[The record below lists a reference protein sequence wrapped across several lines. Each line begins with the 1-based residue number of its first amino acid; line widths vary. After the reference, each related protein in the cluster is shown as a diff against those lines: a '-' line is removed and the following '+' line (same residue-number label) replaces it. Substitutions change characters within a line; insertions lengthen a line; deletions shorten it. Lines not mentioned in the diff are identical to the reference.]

1 MMRQAV
7 VLIHGIGE
15 QLPMGTLRPFVRNLL
30 PDAKKGPAWYSK
42 PDGMSE
48 LFELRRIQSR
58 GRPRTDFYE
67 YYWAYR
73 VENTKLWDVGMWLG
87 SLMLRRKKDVP
98 QTARAIWR
106 MSRLLTIIFVGLV
119 LTGSLSAAGKWF
131 EAQPKLGVAWLLI
144 ALGWLV
150 AQFVLIAYL
159 GDAARY
165 LSPRP
170 RNIKLR
176 QAVRSDGLQLLKTLH
191 KSGRYD
197 RIILVGHSL
206 GSVIGYDLIKHLWQ
220 DYNEHLDLE
229 NADIAAYVRRC
240 LASGTPSQPIVRN
253 DLSTAGGALNN
264 ADMDDSAR
272 AAALDAFQE
281 LQASAWREQRM
292 LGNPWLITDF
302 VTIGSPLAHAMLL
315 MSGSANDFRDRID
328 ERELVTCPPQRDAKG
343 YAYGASKPV
352 DVSDKMKAGSRVRF
366 TPLLLHHAAPFA
378 VTRWTNLY
386 MPARWGF
393 CGDLVGGRLVPGFG
407 PGIRDVEVFT
417 GRWGG
422 LARHTPL
429 AHTSYWRAADAA
441 ISSSGNAHPSIH
453 ALKRAIALD
462 DLRGFSAARIASLL
476 KAPRAAGSPAKSV
489 PPVSPPPSSNEA
501 AAEVAPANENAAPD
515 QSEQG

>member
-15 QLPMGTLRPFVRNLL
+15 QLPMGTLRPFAKNLL
-30 PDAKKGPAWYSK
+30 PEAETGPAWYSK

-73 VENTKLWDVGMWLG
+73 VENTKIWDVGRWLA
-87 SLMLRRKKDVP
+87 SLMLRHKKDVP
-98 QTARAIWR
+98 QAARAIWW
-106 MSRLLTIIFVGLV
+106 MSRLLTIVLAGLV
-119 LTGSLSAAGKWF
+119 LTGSLTALGNWF
-131 EAQPKLGVAWLLI
+131 AAQPKLGLVWLLVAAAWL
-144 ALGWLV
+144 A
-150 AQFVLIAYL
+150 AQFVFVAYL

-176 QAVRSDGLQLLKTLH
+176 QAIRSDGLQLLKTLH

-197 RIILVGHSL
+197 RIIVVGHSL

-220 DYNEHLDLE
+220 DYNERLDLE
-229 NADIAAYVRRC
+229 DADIAAYVRRC
-240 LASGTPSQPIVRN
+240 RTAKTPPQPIIR
-253 DLSTAGGALNN
+253 DKLSVAGEALGKEGL
-264 ADMDDSAR
+264 DDCAR
-272 AAALDAFQE
+272 AAALDAFQG

-292 LGNPWLITDF
+292 LGNPWLISDF
-302 VTIGSPLAHAMLL
+302 ITIGSPLAHAMLL
-315 MSGSANDFRDRID
+315 MSGGADDFRDRIE
-328 ERELVTCPPQRDAKG
+328 ERELVTCPPQCDDKG
-343 YAYGASKPV
+343 YAYGASAHV
-352 DVSDKMKAGSRVRF
+352 DVSDKTNPGRPMPF

-393 CGDLVGGRLVPGFG
+393 FGDLVGGQLAPSFG
-407 PGIRDVEVFT
+407 PGIRDIEVST
-417 GRWGG
+417 SRWCG

-429 AHTSYWRAADAA
+429 AHTSYWRAADAG
-441 ISSSGNAHPSIH
+441 ISPSGRARPSID
-453 ALKRAIALD
+453 ALKRAMALD
-462 DLRGFSAARIASLL
+462 DLRHYAPVNIASLP
-476 KAPRAAGSPAKSV
+476 KGAGATGV
-489 PPVSPPPSSNEA
+489 TA
-501 AAEVAPANENAAPD
+501 ANETTPPD
-515 QSEQG
+515 QS